1 MADKPNPEAESRKG
15 GVTIADNVIAKIAYT
30 ACREIDGVHALGG
43 ATSRA
48 LSSLASSV
56 RGGESRT
63 QGVSVDLHDE
73 VVDIDVTLVVEYGAN
88 IPQVGET
95 CRTAV
100 KEKVEGVTGLT
111 VRAVNIV
118 VSDIDFAEE
127 APGKP
132 AGQA

>member
-1 MADKPNPEAESRKG
+1 MVDKPSPEAEPRPG

-30 ACREIDGVHALGG
+30 ACREVDGVHALGG

-63 QGVSVDLHDE
+63 QGVSVDLHDD
-73 VVDIDVTLVVEYGAN
+73 VVDIDVTLVVEYGAS
-88 IPQVGET
+88 IPQVGEA

-100 KEKVEGVTGLT
+100 KQKVEGVTGLT

-127 APGKP
+127 TPGKP
-132 AGQA
+132 TGQS

>member
-1 MADKPNPEAESRKG
+1 MVDKANPEDESKPG
-15 GVTIADNVIAKIAYT
+15 GVTIADNVVAKIAYT

-63 QGVSVDLHDE
+63 QGVSVDLRDD

-88 IPQVGET
+88 IPAVGEA
-95 CRTAV
+95 CRAAV

-118 VSDIDFAEE
+118 VSDIDFAED
-127 APGKP
+127 APGRP

>member
-1 MADKPNPEAESRKG
+1 MVDKPDPDEQQRTG
-15 GVTIADNVIAKIAYT
+15 GVTIADSVVAKIAYT

-73 VVDIDVTLVVEYGAN
+73 VVDVDITLVVEYGAN
-88 IPQVGET
+88 IPQVGEA
-95 CRTAV
+95 CRAAV
-100 KEKVEGVTGLT
+100 KEKVEGVTGLS
-111 VRAVNIV
+111 VRSVNIV

-127 APGKP
+127 APAKP

>member
-1 MADKPNPEAESRKG
+1 MVDKPDPDDQQRTG
-15 GVTIADNVIAKIAYT
+15 GVTIADSVVAKIAYT

-63 QGVSVDLHDE
+63 QGVSVDLHDD
-73 VVDIDVTLVVEYGAN
+73 VVDVDVTLVIEYGAS

-95 CRTAV
+95 CRAAV

-111 VRAVNIV
+111 VRTVNIV